1 MVARILLDNAKRN
14 NTKSNL
20 LDFSSSIAPAWDVIA
35 NLNKRG
41 IRRLSPHLCSRLRID
56 CITEL
61 TKFRGIKYNEEQRK
75 AYRGKIMKAKIL
87 TKKLPVQFE
96 FTPEEAE
103 LLKFGIR
110 AIEGFNPEI
119 EKAVSAKKAEKLLT
133 EIEAFLTENS
143 Y

>member
-1 MVARILLDNAKRN
+1 
-14 NTKSNL
+14 
-20 LDFSSSIAPAWDVIA
+20 
-35 NLNKRG
+35 
-41 IRRLSPHLCSRLRID
+41 
-56 CITEL
+56 
-61 TKFRGIKYNEEQRK
+61 
-75 AYRGKIMKAKIL
+75 MKAKIL